1 MDNEEKLNVFSRI
14 LHHFLRMQIANW
26 VVEYG
31 QKWWIQNKGFGYY
44 LYIFYE
50 AYEIT
55 WYLVEQSTQNKKEE
69 EVNAVAGLSIIL
81 IEVDVPEHFT

>member
-1 MDNEEKLNVFSRI
+1 
-14 LHHFLRMQIANW
+14 
-26 VVEYG
+26 
-31 QKWWIQNKGFGYY
+31 